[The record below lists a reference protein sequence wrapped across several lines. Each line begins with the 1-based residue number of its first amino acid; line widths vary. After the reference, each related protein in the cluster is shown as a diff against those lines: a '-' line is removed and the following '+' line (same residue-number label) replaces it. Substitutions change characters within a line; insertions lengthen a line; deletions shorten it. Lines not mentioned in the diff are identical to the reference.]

1 MSIGKQYN
9 MKKYQKI
16 YEEYN
21 IDLEIDQNSQLYK
34 SWNEKWIEYLKN
46 LNGLYENKA
55 LKNIKFNIVE
65 HYTEDGLEKGDFD
78 TTNKKIIESGLN
90 YNSINLFD
98 KKNKHIFLEFINL
111 KLDINSIQ
119 KFINKYGLLGSP
131 VVQKKYLEQGENEYK
146 EGSVIQSELIQC
158 WFVEIKNLQSLVKN
172 YQYFSDKNY
181 EKLNEKFKIF
191 KKENKFIWEFNETEF
206 KEASFPLSIR
216 FSKND
221 QYQISIDETDIKIN
235 KDNIDNIFTDYL
247 VEIVKTFYSGRI
259 RAHIDSNNNW
269 FSTNFAP
276 KGLIGVIWH
285 QVIKLIEEKN
295 QIKNCSY
302 CKKEFV
308 IGQGEARKNKEF
320 CTRSHA
326 VLSKREDNI
335 SKNISKIFTKKG
347 YEVKFQ
353 EINSRF
359 DFIILKNKKKVSGV
373 NISFS
378 ESLDSNSK
386 KWNFLIKK
394 KIVEPMVSENL
405 NSAYLINKNFDCF
418 LFNKENTKFKK
429 LKSPLDYK
437 SLTNFIKNNEKKT

>member
-1 MSIGKQYN
+1 M
-9 MKKYQKI
+9 
-16 YEEYN
+16 
-21 IDLEIDQNSQLYK
+21 
-34 SWNEKWIEYLKN
+34 
-46 LNGLYENKA
+46 YENKA

-326 VLSKREDNI
+326 VLNKREDNI

-386 KWNFLIKK
+386 NGIFL
-394 KIVEPMVSENL
+394 S
-405 NSAYLINKNFDCF
+405 KN
-418 LFNKENTKFKK
+418 
-429 LKSPLDYK
+429 Y
-437 SLTNFIKNNEKKT
+437 

>member
-1 MSIGKQYN
+1 

-181 EKLNEKFKIF
+181 EKLNEKL
-191 KKENKFIWEFNETEF
+191 KF
-206 KEASFPLSIR
+206 L
-216 FSKND
+216 
-221 QYQISIDETDIKIN
+221 
-235 KDNIDNIFTDYL
+235 
-247 VEIVKTFYSGRI
+247 
-259 RAHIDSNNNW
+259 
-269 FSTNFAP
+269 
-276 KGLIGVIWH
+276 
-285 QVIKLIEEKN
+285 
-295 QIKNCSY
+295 
-302 CKKEFV
+302 
-308 IGQGEARKNKEF
+308 
-320 CTRSHA
+320 
-326 VLSKREDNI
+326 
-335 SKNISKIFTKKG
+335 
-347 YEVKFQ
+347 
-353 EINSRF
+353 
-359 DFIILKNKKKVSGV
+359 
-373 NISFS
+373 
-378 ESLDSNSK
+378 
-386 KWNFLIKK
+386 KK
-394 KIVEPMVSENL
+394 KINL
-405 NSAYLINKNFDCF
+405 FGNLMKPNLKRQVFHYQLGFQKMINI
-418 LFNKENTKFKK
+418 KFQSMRQI
-429 LKSPLDYK
+429 LK
-437 SLTNFIKNNEKKT
+437 